1 MRPFPAAREVI
12 AMYATVEDLVRPAQ
26 DTCPTRDRPD
36 TAVSGAGAAVG
47 CAVTQALE
55 HRPVAAGAARA
66 ITRAVLEN
74 WRVDQDAAQ
83 SVLLVVSELVTNAV
97 EHALPP
103 VTLHLYRDRAGEVV
117 WVGVTD
123 GGPAQDDGAWTSSCT
138 REEHGRGL
146 ALVEVLATS
155 HGIRPHPGGTATHW
169 ALLTVHEATA

>member
-1 MRPFPAAREVI
+1 
-12 AMYATVEDLVRPAQ
+12 MYTTVEDLVRPAQ
-26 DTCPTRDRPD
+26 DMCQTRDRAD
-36 TAVSGAGAAVG
+36 TAVAGPGAPAGGAVS
-47 CAVTQALE
+47 QSLE

-66 ITRAVLEN
+66 ITRAVLED
-74 WRVDQDAAQ
+74 WHVDRDAAQ

-103 VTLHLYRDRAGEVV
+103 VALHLYQDRAGDHV

-123 GGPAQDDGAWTSSCT
+123 GGPARDDGAWTSSCT

-146 ALVEVLATS
+146 AVVAVLATS
-155 HGIRPHPGGTATHW
+155 HGTCSHPGGTATHW

>member
-1 MRPFPAAREVI
+1 
-12 AMYATVEDLVRPAQ
+12 MYATVEDLMRSAQ

-36 TAVSGAGAAVG
+36 TAVSGPGAPAGG
-47 CAVTQALE
+47 AVTQALE
-55 HRPVAAGAARA
+55 HRPVAAGAARS
-66 ITRAVLEN
+66 ITRTVLAD
-74 WRVDQDAAQ
+74 WHVDQDAAQ

-103 VTLHLYRDRAGEVV
+103 VTLHLYRDPAAAVV

-123 GGPAQDDGAWTSSCT
+123 GGPAQDDGAWASSCT

-146 ALVEVLATS
+146 VLVEVLATS

-169 ALLTVHEATA
+169 ALLTVHEAPA